1 LNLPGLHGL
10 SPNRLSLREVI
21 VPGAAV
27 ASFAVALVVLACG
40 GSSASS
46 SEDPRPTSIEPGSG
60 NAGAPT
66 PVTVRGDGFLA
77 LTVTAASGGA
87 QTDAR
92 HRAWLAGV
100 ELQDVTWIDLN
111 TLRATVPAGLP
122 FGPQPLVVE
131 NAFGRRGQL
140 DGAFVVT
147 GGALGAEVAASQPT
161 VSVGQG
167 GVLKLAV
174 KNTGIAPLAGVV
186 PGVPTITATD
196 GAVATIVDGP
206 SPALV
211 PVLGPN
217 EEQQFT
223 WNYLPTA
230 AGQLSIRAS
239 ATAYDDASKGTVSAA
254 NTVPVAV
261 QPAAAL
267 TATLSATPT
276 LVGIGETIAVHLT
289 VTNSGVSGAASATNI
304 TPVAPVSSSSK
315 VKLTTGPE
323 PASIASLAAGASA
336 TFTWTYVATGG
347 GTLALSASASGGDAN
362 DSGAIVRSGSGAAA
376 VAIQQLTADLTL
388 KPLTVEQGGQVT
400 VTMAVENLGDAPVL
414 GGRPSQLDP
423 AGSSGTASRSDGP
436 SPQEDDVPPGGTK
449 EFVWTY
455 TNQAP
460 GRFKLSGG
468 ATGNGLSGSSVTAP
482 VVTSNEATF
491 Q

>member
-1 LNLPGLHGL
+1 LIL
-10 SPNRLSLREVI
+10 
-21 VPGAAV
+21 PGAAV
-27 ASFAVALVVLACG
+27 AFFAAALVVLACG
-40 GSSASS
+40 GSSVSS
-46 SEDPRPTSIEPGSG
+46 DQDPLPTSVEPGSG

-66 PVTVRGDGFLA
+66 PVTIRGDGFLA
-77 LTVTAASGGA
+77 LTVTPASGGA

-100 ELQDVTWIDLN
+100 ELQDVAWIDLH
-111 TLRATVPAGLP
+111 TLSATVPAGLP
-122 FGPQPLVVE
+122 PGPQPLVVE

-167 GVLKLAV
+167 GALKLTV
-174 KNTGIAPLAGVV
+174 KNTGIAPLAGVA
-186 PGVPTITATD
+186 PGALTITATD
-196 GAVATIVDGP
+196 GAAATIVDGP
-206 SPALV
+206 SPSLV
-211 PVLGPN
+211 PLLGPN

-230 AGQLSIRAS
+230 AGQLSILAS

-261 QPAAAL
+261 QAAAAL
-267 TATLSATPT
+267 AATLSAAPT

-289 VTNSGVSGAASATNI
+289 VTNSGGSGAASTTNV

-323 PASIASLAAGASA
+323 PGSIASLAAGASA

-347 GTLALSASASGGDAN
+347 GTLGMSSSASGGDAN
-362 DSGAIVRSGSGAAA
+362 NSSAIVRSGSVAAA

-388 KPLTVEQGGQVT
+388 EPLTVAQGGQVT
-400 VTMAVENLGDAPVL
+400 VKMAIKNLGDAPVL
-414 GGRPSQLDP
+414 GVRPSQLDP
-423 AGSSGTASRSDGP
+423 AGSSGTASRSAGP

>member
-1 LNLPGLHGL
+1 LNLHRLNLNGLTRHEL
-10 SPNRLSLREVI
+10 IL
-21 VPGAAV
+21 PGAAV
-27 ASFAVALVVLACG
+27 ALFAAALVVLACG
-40 GSSASS
+40 GSSASGDQ
-46 SEDPRPTSIEPGSG
+46 DPHPTSVEPGSG

-66 PVTVRGDGFLA
+66 LVTIRGERFLA
-77 LTVTAASGGA
+77 LTVTAAAGGA

-100 ELQDVTWIDLN
+100 ELQEVTWIDLY

-131 NAFGRRGQL
+131 NAFGSRGQL

-147 GGALGAEVAASQPT
+147 GGALGAQVAASQPT

-167 GVLKLAV
+167 GALKLTV

-186 PGVPTITATD
+186 PGTLTITTTD
-196 GAVATIVDGP
+196 GAAATIVDGP
-206 SPALV
+206 SPALI
-211 PVLGPN
+211 PLLGPN

-223 WNYLPTA
+223 WNYLPSA
-230 AGQLSIRAS
+230 AGQLSILAS
-239 ATAYDDASKGTVSAA
+239 ATAYDDASKSTVSAA
-254 NTVPVAV
+254 NTVPMAV

-267 TATLSATPT
+267 TAAISAAPA

-289 VTNSGVSGAASATNI
+289 VTNSGGAGAASATNVA
-304 TPVAPVSSSSK
+304 PVAPVSNSSK

-323 PASIASLAAGASA
+323 PASIASLDAGASA

-347 GTLALSASASGGDAN
+347 GTLGMSASASGGDAN
-362 DSGAIVRSGSGAAA
+362 NSGAIVRSGSVAAA

-388 KPLTVEQGGQVT
+388 RPLTVAQDGQVT
-400 VTMAVENLGDAPVL
+400 VTMVIKNLGDAPVL
-414 GGRPSQLDP
+414 GVRPSQLDP
-423 AGSSGTASRSDGP
+423 AGSSGTASRSAGP
-436 SPQEDDVPPGGTK
+436 SPQEDDLPPGGTK

-455 TNQAP
+455 VNEAP
-460 GRFKLSGG
+460 GRFNLSGG
-468 ATGNGLSGSSVTAP
+468 ATGSGLSGSSVTAP
-482 VVTSNEATF
+482 VVTSNEVTF